1 MKPTVRLFC
10 LIAALLLCLPLLAAC
25 DGGKTN
31 QPDAETTETE
41 SVGSSSSTESNVES
55 TADTEAETD
64 AETEAETQPQP
75 TGPKS
80 SLSFTELS
88 SAIVLSDYFVNTN
101 QCSVTQIGRASC
113 RERVCLSV

>member
-1 MKPTVRLFC
+1 MKPTVRLLC
-10 LIAALLLCLPLLAAC
+10 LMAALLLCLPLLAAC

-55 TADTEAETD
+55 TADTEAEADTET
-64 AETEAETQPQP
+64 ETEAETQPQP

-80 SLSFTELS
+80 S
-88 SAIVLSDYFVNTN
+88 A
-101 QCSVTQIGRASC
+101 R
-113 RERVCLSV
+113 